1 MGKGAQRSP
10 AHMSEAEEKTT
21 ADVLIGGYLY
31 DVASFKHPGG
41 SIVKFLTNNGDATEA
56 FEEFHGRSK
65 KAQAM
70 LRSLPKVAAP
80 RDVLDAREGN
90 GRTDLTRG
98 YARLRE
104 EFAREGRFDPN
115 RSEIVYRVGEV
126 VLMHVV
132 GAYLVLATGYAAAG
146 IILLGLASGRCGWL
160 MHEAGHYSLTGEI
173 SVDRALQELIYGVG
187 CGMSGAWW
195 RNQHNKHHATPQKL
209 QHDVDLDTLP
219 LVAFHAKIAAR
230 ARSPLVKLWLRL
242 QCYLF
247 IPVSCLLVA
256 SGWQLYLHPRHALR
270 TKRKRELA
278 CMALRYV
285 LLFGVVL
292 RGMDHPVW
300 AYLAYNQ
307 VAASYIFTNFSL
319 SHTHLPVTEA
329 DEFVHWVEYAAK
341 HTTNISPSPLCN
353 WWMANLNFQ
362 VEHHL
367 FPAMPQFQH
376 KHISPRV
383 RAFFEARGLVYDVRP
398 YFSCLRQ
405 TLANLHAVG
414 HSTKDD

>member
-1 MGKGAQRSP
+1 MG
-10 AHMSEAEEKTT
+10 
-21 ADVLIGGYLY
+21 
-31 DVASFKHPGG
+31 
-41 SIVKFLTNNGDATEA
+41 
-56 FEEFHGRSK
+56 
-65 KAQAM
+65 
-70 LRSLPKVAAP
+70 
-80 RDVLDAREGN
+80 
-90 GRTDLTRG
+90 
-98 YARLRE
+98 
-104 EFAREGRFDPN
+104 
-115 RSEIVYRVGEV
+115 
-126 VLMHVV
+126 
-132 GAYLVLATGYAAAG
+132 
-146 IILLGLASGRCGWL
+146 GRCGWL
-160 MHEAGHYSLTGEI
+160 MHEAGHHSLTGEI

-292 RGMDHPVW
+292 RGMDRPVW

-307 VAASYIFTNFSL
+307 VAASYIFKLLAES
-319 SHTHLPVTEA
+319 
-329 DEFVHWVEYAAK
+329 Y
-341 HTTNISPSPLCN
+341 PL
-353 WWMANLNFQ
+353 AG
-362 VEHHL
+362 HRGG
-367 FPAMPQFQH
+367 
-376 KHISPRV
+376 RV
-383 RAFFEARGLVYDVRP
+383 RALGRVRREAHHEHLAQSPVQLVDGQPELSGRAPPLPRDAPVPAQAHLAARAGVLRGPRPGVRRAALLLVPAADAREPARRRP
-398 YFSCLRQ
+398 
-405 TLANLHAVG
+405 LHEGRLMWRFPRLVSRR
-414 HSTKDD
+414 STGPNEQPV

>member
-1 MGKGAQRSP
+1 MC
-10 AHMSEAEEKTT
+10 
-21 ADVLIGGYLY
+21 
-31 DVASFKHPGG
+31 
-41 SIVKFLTNNGDATEA
+41 
-56 FEEFHGRSK
+56 
-65 KAQAM
+65 
-70 LRSLPKVAAP
+70 
-80 RDVLDAREGN
+80 
-90 GRTDLTRG
+90 LTR
-98 YARLRE
+98 
-104 EFAREGRFDPN
+104 
-115 RSEIVYRVGEV
+115 
-126 VLMHVV
+126 M
-132 GAYLVLATGYAAAG
+132 
-146 IILLGLASGRCGWL
+146 
-160 MHEAGHYSLTGEI
+160 
-173 SVDRALQELIYGVG
+173 
-187 CGMSGAWW
+187 
-195 RNQHNKHHATPQKL
+195 
-209 QHDVDLDTLP
+209 
-219 LVAFHAKIAAR
+219 
-230 ARSPLVKLWLRL
+230 
-242 QCYLF
+242 
-247 IPVSCLLVA
+247 
-256 SGWQLYLHPRHALR
+256 
-270 TKRKRELA
+270 A

-383 RAFFEARGLVYDVRP
+383 RAFFEAHGLVYDVRP